1 MFMIVAVIQP
11 FRLEQVRSEL
21 LTAGVVGLTV
31 CECVG
36 HGRQPKIVSSLHGG
50 PDIAELVPKVRIDL
64 AVSAN
69 NLEIAID
76 AIVRG
81 ARLGKIGDGKIFVSP
96 VEKWSRCGP
105 AKRMTLCLTHQSLGP
120 KPPSDSTV

>member
-64 AVSAN
+64 AVTAS

-81 ARLGKIGDGKIFVSP
+81 ARLGKIGDGKIFISP
-96 VEKWSRCGP
+96 VEKVVTMRTGQEDDLVPYASESWTE
-105 AKRMTLCLTHQSLGP
+105 AAE
-120 KPPSDSTV
+120 